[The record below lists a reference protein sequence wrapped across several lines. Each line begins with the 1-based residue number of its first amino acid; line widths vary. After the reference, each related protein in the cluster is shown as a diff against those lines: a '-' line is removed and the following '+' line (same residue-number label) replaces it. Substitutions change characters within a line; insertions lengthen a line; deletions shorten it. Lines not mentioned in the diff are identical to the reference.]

1 VRPTTDKTLED
12 DTMPQQANLQVTTR
26 ELTGKGAARTL
37 RRQGK
42 VPGVIY
48 GHDRT
53 AESVVVDTAALT
65 KMLVGISA
73 ATTIVDVTVD
83 GRAPV
88 KALIREIQ
96 RDSLR
101 PAEIIHL
108 DLYEVRGDEEI
119 TLQVP
124 IRLIGVPDG
133 VRNFGGVL
141 DHVLRE
147 LEIEVLPSDIPE
159 HVDLDVTALTIGH
172 SLFVRDLQVPKAKV
186 LNDPDSPICT
196 VVAPRAEEAAAA
208 AAAPEEAATAEPEL
222 IRKPKA
228 EAEGETEEKA

>member
-1 VRPTTDKTLED
+1 
-12 DTMPQQANLQVTTR
+12 MAQQASLQVASRTT
-26 ELTGKGAARTL
+26 TGKGAARSL
-37 RRQGK
+37 RREGK

-48 GHDRT
+48 GHGRE
-53 AESVVVDTAALT
+53 AEPVAVDTAVLN

-73 ATTIVDVTVD
+73 GTTILDVAVD

-108 DLYEVRGDEEI
+108 DLYEVRSDEEI
-119 TLQVP
+119 TLEVP
-124 IRLIGVPDG
+124 VHLVGIPDG

-159 HVDLDVTALTIGH
+159 HVELDVTALTIGH
-172 SLFVRDLQVPKAKV
+172 SLFVRDIQIPKARI
-186 LNDPDSPICT
+186 LNDPDTPICT
-196 VVAPRAEEAAAA
+196 VVAPRTEEAPAVV
-208 AAAPEEAATAEPEL
+208 EEVATTEPEL

-228 EAEGETEEKA
+228 EAEDETDQKA

>member
-1 VRPTTDKTLED
+1 
-12 DTMPQQANLQVTTR
+12 MAQQANLQAASRTA
-26 ELTGKGAARTL
+26 TGKGAARSL
-37 RRQGK
+37 RRDGK

-48 GHDRT
+48 GHGRE
-53 AESVVVDTAALT
+53 AEAVTIDKSALN
-65 KMLVGISA
+65 KMLIGISA
-73 ATTIVDVTVD
+73 GTTILDVAVD

-88 KALIREIQ
+88 RALIREIQ

-108 DLYEVRGDEEI
+108 DLYEVRSDEEI
-119 TLQVP
+119 TLAVP
-124 IRLIGVPDG
+124 IRLIGIPDG

-147 LEIEVLPSDIPE
+147 LEVEVLPSNIPD

-172 SLFVRDLQVPKAKV
+172 SLFVRDVKVENAKV
-186 LNDPDSPICT
+186 LNDPDTPICT
-196 VVAPRAEEAAAA
+196 VVAPRTEEAPAVV
-208 AAAPEEAATAEPEL
+208 EEVVTTEPEL

-228 EAEGETEEKA
+228 EDEDETDQKV

>member
-1 VRPTTDKTLED
+1 
-12 DTMPQQANLQVTTR
+12 MAQQVNLQVASRTT
-26 ELTGKGAARTL
+26 TGKGAARSL
-37 RRQGK
+37 RRDGK

-48 GHDRT
+48 GHGRE
-53 AESVVVDTAALT
+53 AEAVTIDMSALKKT
-65 KMLVGISA
+65 LLGISA
-73 ATTIVDVTVD
+73 GTTILDVAVD

-119 TLQVP
+119 TLAIP
-124 IRLIGVPDG
+124 IRLIGIPDG

-147 LEIEVLPSDIPE
+147 LEVEVLPRNIPD

-172 SLFVRDLQVPKAKV
+172 SLFVRDVKVENAKV
-186 LNDPDSPICT
+186 LNDPDTPICT
-196 VVAPRAEEAAAA
+196 VVAPRTEEAPAVVEEV
-208 AAAPEEAATAEPEL
+208 APTEPEL

-228 EAEGETEEKA
+228 EDEDETDQKA

>member
-1 VRPTTDKTLED
+1 
-12 DTMPQQANLQVTTR
+12 MAQQANLQVASRTT
-26 ELTGKGAARTL
+26 TGKGAARSL
-37 RRQGK
+37 RREGK
-42 VPGVIY
+42 IPGVIY
-48 GHDRT
+48 GHGRE
-53 AESVVVDTAALT
+53 AEPVAIDTGALAKT
-65 KMLVGISA
+65 LFGISA
-73 ATTIVDVTVD
+73 ATTSLDVTID

-101 PAEIIHL
+101 PGEIIHL

-119 TLQVP
+119 TLEVP
-124 IRLIGVPDG
+124 IRLIGIPDG

-147 LEIEVLPSDIPE
+147 LEIEVLPSNIPD

-172 SLFVRDLQVPKAKV
+172 SLFVRDLKV
-186 LNDPDSPICT
+186 ENARILNDPDTPICT
-196 VVAPRAEEAAAA
+196 VVAPR
-208 AAAPEEAATAEPEL
+208 PEEAPAVVEEVATAEPEL

-228 EAEGETEEKA
+228 EAEDETEPKA

>member
-1 VRPTTDKTLED
+1 
-12 DTMPQQANLQVTTR
+12 MSQQANLDAATR
-26 ELTGKGAARTL
+26 TETGKGAARSL

-48 GHDRT
+48 GHGREPE
-53 AESVVVDTAALT
+53 AVAVETAALH

-73 ATTIVDVTVD
+73 GTTIVDVAVD

-88 KALIREIQ
+88 RALIREIQ

-101 PAEIIHL
+101 PSDILHL
-108 DLYEVRGDEEI
+108 DLYEVRADEQI
-119 TLQVP
+119 TLAVP
-124 IRLIGVPDG
+124 IHLVGIPDG

-141 DHVLRE
+141 DHSLRE

-159 HVDLDVTALTIGH
+159 SVELDVTALGIGH
-172 SLFVRDLQVPKAKV
+172 SLFVRDVKLERARI
-186 LNDPDSPICT
+186 LNEPDTPVCS
-196 VVAPRAEEAAAA
+196 VVAPRTEEAPAVV
-208 AAAPEEAATAEPEL
+208 EEVATTEPEL

-228 EAEGETEEKA
+228 DAEDDTEPKA

>member
-1 VRPTTDKTLED
+1 
-12 DTMPQQANLQVTTR
+12 MAQQANLQVATR
-26 ELTGKGAARTL
+26 ADTGKGAARSL
-37 RRQGK
+37 RRAGK

-48 GHDRT
+48 GHGRA
-53 AESVVVDTAALT
+53 AEPVVVETAALA

-73 ATTIVDVTVD
+73 GTTIVDVAID

-96 RDSLR
+96 RDALR
-101 PAEIIHL
+101 PAEILHL
-108 DLYEVRGDEEI
+108 DLYEVRADEQI
-119 TLQVP
+119 TLAVP
-124 IRLIGVPDG
+124 VHLVGIPDG

-141 DHVLRE
+141 DHSLRE

-159 HVDLDVTALTIGH
+159 HVELDVTTLAIGH
-172 SLFVRDLQVPKAKV
+172 SLFVRDIKIEKARI
-186 LNDPDSPICT
+186 LNDPDTPVCT
-196 VVAPRAEEAAAA
+196 VVAPRTEEAPAVV
-208 AAAPEEAATAEPEL
+208 EEVATTEPEL